1 MPLILALQSAAA
13 STPAAVVSTVN
24 RFTDF
29 LLGYVGALAAVGALS
44 MALIEAGKKVWDS
57 RTRFQALRWTEW
69 MQGSVLDAN
78 LAVAAPNARAQ
89 LPVSRSTAYGE
100 LFQLCTGVPLAA
112 GIDAAERLFAS
123 GGHLP
128 KNHAFERANY
138 PAHALFALDLEH
150 MLGSIQEAADVAL
163 ASPRQIPSLYLL
175 MTAGADPL
183 DVQLWY
189 QRGPDSLIAI
199 PDPQLADRQAIKEQA
214 DQLARLHQIVKRKL
228 DGFQVYAG
236 DKWASWNQTAAN
248 LMGFAAL
255 LLILLWIKNDN
266 PIGSPSYGSDR
277 VVVSV
282 WRRPVTRCERPG
294 NRAEASQRKW
304 VEMASG
310 PQNTCR
316 FFSSTCAPRWK
327 AASFVSQGN

>member
-1 MPLILALQSAAA
+1 MPLILALQSAAS

-44 MALIEAGKKVWDS
+44 MALIEAGKKLWDS

-69 MQGSVLDAN
+69 MQDSALEEN
-78 LAVAAPNARAQ
+78 LVAAAPNDRAQ
-89 LPVSRSTAYGE
+89 LPISRSTAYGE

-112 GIDAAERLFAS
+112 GIAAAERLFAS

-128 KNHAFERANY
+128 RNHAFERANY

-175 MTAGADPL
+175 MTAGADAY
-183 DVQLWY
+183 DIQQWY
-189 QRGPDSLIAI
+189 ERGPDSMIATI
-199 PDPQLADRQAIKEQA
+199 DPQLADRQAIKEQA
-214 DQLARLHQIVKRKL
+214 DRLARLRQIVKRKL

-236 DKWASWNQTAAN
+236 DRWASWNQTAAN
-248 LMGFAAL
+248 LMGIAAL
-255 LLILLWIKNDN
+255 LFVLLWIKNDN
-266 PIGSPSYGSDR
+266 PNGSLSYGMIVVLSLFGGILSPVAKDLVTALKR
-277 VVVSV
+277 VKD
-282 WRRPVTRCERPG
+282 G
-294 NRAEASQRKW
+294 
-304 VEMASG
+304 
-310 PQNTCR
+310 
-316 FFSSTCAPRWK
+316 
-327 AASFVSQGN
+327 